1 MLIMTAFGRKAVG
14 PPAAKL
20 QPLPTCRLLIPNCA
34 EADSDLGFPIG

>member
-20 QPLPTCRLLIPNCA
+20 QPLPTCRLL
-34 EADSDLGFPIG
+34 S